1 MNLKHILILLFSVP
15 LLFSSCE
22 KDADLDDMEFSP
34 TVRCIVNSI
43 DFQSNLIEVNLGNNA
58 IQFSAN
64 AGDKILTIQIET
76 PIAEGT
82 YPLDGTTIS
91 QAVYSDISNSIE
103 YISDD
108 GSIMITRYDPVSKEI
123 EGTFQFHGI
132 EFFGS
137 GEIFVI
143 DGQLSALIP

>member
-1 MNLKHILILLFSVP
+1 MKLKATLFLLIAIPF
-15 LLFSSCE
+15 LFSSCK
-22 KDADLDDMEFSP
+22 KDGDMEDAEFSP

-43 DFQSNLIEVNLGNNA
+43 DFQSNLIQVDIGNNA
-58 IQFSAN
+58 IQFTAN

-76 PIAEGT
+76 PLAEGT

-91 QAVYSDISNSIE
+91 QAIYSDTSNNTE

-108 GSIMITRYDPVSKEI
+108 GNITISRYDAVFKEV

-143 DGQLSALIP
+143 DGQLSALMP